1 MISTRKLLITSLAA
15 VLLGGFL
22 NAQQSVPQPSAGVPR
37 LVNFSSKAVDAQ
49 GKTITGIAGATFA
62 VYKDQS
68 GGTPLWME
76 TQNVQVDAKGSY
88 TVQLGATKPEGLPL
102 DLFTS
107 GEARW
112 LGVTINGGEE
122 QAGWPSSSLHHN

>member
-1 MISTRKLLITSLAA
+1 MNSSRRLLTWLFILSL
-15 VLLGGFL
+15 LCSWTT
-22 NAQQSVPQPSAGVPR
+22 AQQTPSSTAPGVPR
-37 LVNFSSKAVDAQ
+37 LVNFSGRAVDAQ

-62 VYKDQS
+62 IYKDQS

-76 TQNVQVDAKGSY
+76 TQNVQADAKGNY
-88 TVQLGATKPEGLPL
+88 LVQLGATKPDGLPL

-112 LGVTINGGEE
+112 RLRMV
-122 QAGWPSSSLHHN
+122 SL